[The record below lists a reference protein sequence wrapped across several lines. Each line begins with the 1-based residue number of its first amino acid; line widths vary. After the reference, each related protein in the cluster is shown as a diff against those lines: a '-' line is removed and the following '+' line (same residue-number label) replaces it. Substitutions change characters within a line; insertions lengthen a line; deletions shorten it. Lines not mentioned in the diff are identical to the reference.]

1 MKNILKRGFSL
12 VELIFSILI
21 LSIVM
26 FMFLNIYQSA
36 IISNTSFSS
45 NKNIL
50 NLETF
55 LITILKRSYDENN
68 TLSTNWKK
76 SLVNNGDNE
85 LQIYRIGKKEI
96 NNNKFRKGDGVTSE
110 TPWNKLGVDKGENP
124 NDQATFND
132 IDDYNNYTLK
142 YNDNGVY
149 KDVIIDG
156 YKFNSYVY
164 YTNDSSNYS
173 DNNNT
178 ITFNYEKLKKN
189 TNIKTIKVVAN
200 NQNLDK
206 KIVFY
211 YNSANIG
218 GSHLYRLSEISK

>member
-1 MKNILKRGFSL
+1 MKKIKNGLSMIE
-12 VELIFSILI
+12 VIFSILI
-21 LSIVM
+21 LSIIMLMV
-26 FMFLNIYQSA
+26 LNIYQA
-36 IISNTSFSS
+36 AVISNSSFSS

-55 LITILKRSYDENN
+55 LINILKRSYDENN
-68 TLSTNWKK
+68 TQESNWMK
-76 SLVNNGDNE
+76 SLVNNGDKE

-96 NNNKFRKGDGVTSE
+96 NNNNFRKGDGVTSE

-149 KDVIIDG
+149 KDVDING
-156 YKFNSYVY
+156 YKFKSYVY
-164 YTNDSSNYS
+164 YTNDVADYN
-173 DNNNT
+173 DTNNT
-178 ITFNYEKLKKN
+178 IDFNYSKLDKD
-189 TNIKTIKVVAN
+189 TNIKTIKVMAIN
-200 NQNLDK
+200 KDLNK
-206 KIVFY
+206 TIVFY
-211 YNSANIG
+211 YNSVNIG